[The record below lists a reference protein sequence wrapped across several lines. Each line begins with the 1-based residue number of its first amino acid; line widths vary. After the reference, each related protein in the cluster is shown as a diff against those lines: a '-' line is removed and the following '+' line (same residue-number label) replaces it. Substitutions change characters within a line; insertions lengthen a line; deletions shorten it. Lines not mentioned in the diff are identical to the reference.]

1 MKIDISNIPSNIKH
15 INALDFKK
23 IKIKSSEFDSNFIL
37 DESLKKIIYRMIK
50 TCLLD
55 DGIGLAAPQIGVF
68 KQLFI
73 IKDLNDSNYFNCYF
87 NPKYTPNIEYGKS
100 IEQEGCLSVPKRYNI
115 SRWNSINAIYISIDE
130 SGKQITNQQTIDGY
144 LARVFQHENDHLQGR
159 NIYDLFMSQ
168 NKQ

>member
-73 IKDLNDSNYFNCYF
+73 IKDYF
-87 NPKYTPNIEYGKS
+87 
-100 IEQEGCLSVPKRYNI
+100 
-115 SRWNSINAIYISIDE
+115 
-130 SGKQITNQQTIDGY
+130 
-144 LARVFQHENDHLQGR
+144 
-159 NIYDLFMSQ
+159 
-168 NKQ
+168 